1 MNLNRVI
8 LIGNMT
14 RDPETRT
21 MPSGQPVATFGLAT
35 NRMWKGKDGT
45 QQKHTEFHNVVM
57 FGRLAEIAQQYLK
70 KGSSIMVEGRIQ
82 TRSWQ
87 GQDGIKKYKTE
98 IVTENMQMG
107 PRRSIAINPAE
118 SPAERDNQAGPPQ
131 SESSGGEIPT
141 VEYPEDEINPN
152 DIPF

>member
-1 MNLNRVI
+1 MNMNRVI

-14 RDPETRT
+14 RDPELRT
-21 MPSGQPVATFGLAT
+21 LPSGQPVANFGLAT
-35 NRMWKGKDGT
+35 NRMWKNKDGS
-45 QQKHTEFHNVVM
+45 QQKHTEFHNIVM

-70 KGSSIMVEGRIQ
+70 KGASVMVEGRIQ

-87 GQDGIKKYKTE
+87 GQDGIKKFKTE
-98 IVTENMQMG
+98 IVVENMQMG
-107 PRRSIAINPAE
+107 PRRTPAE
-118 SPAERDNQAGPPQ
+118 STAGQENQAEPAQ
-131 SESSGGEIPT
+131 SEGSSGQIPT

>member
-1 MNLNRVI
+1 MNRVI

-14 RDPETRT
+14 RDPELRT
-21 MPSGQPVATFGLAT
+21 LPSGQPVANFGLAT
-35 NRMWKGKDGT
+35 NRMWKNKDGT
-45 QQKHTEFHNVVM
+45 QQKHTEFHNIVM

-70 KGSSIMVEGRIQ
+70 KGASVMIEGRIQ

-87 GQDGIKKYKTE
+87 GQDGAKKFKTE
-98 IVTENMQMG
+98 IVAENMQMG
-107 PRRSIAINPAE
+107 PKRISE
-118 SPAERDNQAGPPQ
+118 NQQ
-131 SESSGGEIPT
+131 SGENSSDSQTKEPEGSVPT

>member
-14 RDPETRT
+14 RDPELRT
-21 MPSGQPVATFGLAT
+21 LPSGQPVASFGLAT
-35 NRMWKGKDGT
+35 NRMWKGKDGS
-45 QQKHTEFHNVVM
+45 QQKHTEFHNIVM
-57 FGRLAEIAQQYLK
+57 FGRLAEITQQYLK
-70 KGSSIMVEGRIQ
+70 KGASIMIEGRIQ

-87 GQDGIKKYKTE
+87 GQDGAKKYKTE
-98 IVTENMQMG
+98 IVAENMQMG
-107 PRRSIAINPAE
+107 PKSHKPEAVSQTQNSEQESAQSIKPE
-118 SPAERDNQAGPPQ
+118 EM
-131 SESSGGEIPT
+131 PT

>member
-1 MNLNRVI
+1 MNMNRVI

-14 RDPETRT
+14 RDPEMRAL
-21 MPSGQPVATFGLAT
+21 PSGQSVANFGLAT
-35 NRMWKGKDGT
+35 NRMWKNKDGSA
-45 QQKHTEFHNVVM
+45 QKHTEFHNIVM

-70 KGSSIMVEGRIQ
+70 KGASVMIEGRIQ

-87 GQDGIKKYKTE
+87 GQDNIKKYKTE
-98 IVTENMQMG
+98 IVAENMQMG
-107 PRRSIAINPAE
+107 PKRTLDNQPQSTPAE
-118 SPAERDNQAGPPQ
+118 TAPQALQAGENL
-131 SESSGGEIPT
+131 SGEIPT

>member
-14 RDPETRT
+14 RDPELRT
-21 MPSGQPVATFGLAT
+21 LPSGQPVASFGLAT

-45 QQKHTEFHNVVM
+45 QQKHAEFHNIVM

-98 IVTENMQMG
+98 IVAENMQMG
-107 PRRSIAINPAE
+107 PKRTFETNP
-118 SPAERDNQAGPPQ
+118 
-131 SESSGGEIPT
+131 SESSTEQNNQINEKKSGDEIPT

>member
-14 RDPETRT
+14 RDPEMRT
-21 MPSGQPVATFGLAT
+21 LPSGQPVASFGLAT
-35 NRMWKGKDGT
+35 NRMWKGKDGN
-45 QQKHTEFHNVVM
+45 QQKHTEFHNIVM
-57 FGRLAEIAQQYLK
+57 FGRLAEITNQYLK

-98 IVTENMQMG
+98 IVAENMQMG
-107 PRRSIAINPAE
+107 PKRISSE
-118 SPAERDNQAGPPQ
+118 SSGERDNQASPPQ
-131 SESSGGEIPT
+131 NESLSGENTT

>member
-14 RDPETRT
+14 RDPELRT
-21 MPSGQPVATFGLAT
+21 LPSGQPVVNFGLAT
-35 NRMWKGKDGT
+35 NRMWKGKDGS

-57 FGRLAEIAQQYLK
+57 FGRLAEITHQYLK
-70 KGSSIMVEGRIQ
+70 KGSSLMIEGRIQ

-87 GQDGIKKYKTE
+87 GQDGVKRFKTE
-98 IVTENMQMG
+98 IVAENMQMG
-107 PRRSIAINPAE
+107 PKNRSSEPA
-118 SPAERDNQAGPPQ
+118 NQTQ
-131 SESSGGEIPT
+131 NEENEHNQEEKQGGEMPT

>member
-14 RDPETRT
+14 RDPELRT
-21 MPSGQPVATFGLAT
+21 LPSGQPVASFGLAT
-35 NRMWKGKDGT
+35 NRMWKGKDGS
-45 QQKHTEFHNVVM
+45 QQKHTEFHNIVM

-70 KGSSIMVEGRIQ
+70 RGASIMIEGRIQ

-87 GQDGIKKYKTE
+87 GQDGTKKYKTE

-107 PRRSIAINPAE
+107 PKRTLDA
-118 SPAERDNQAGPPQ
+118 NQPQ
-131 SESSGGEIPT
+131 SLPSESLSEEKSNEIPT
-141 VEYPEDEINPN
+141 VEYPENEINPN

>member
-14 RDPETRT
+14 RDPEIRSL
-21 MPSGQPVATFGLAT
+21 PSGQPVASFGLAT

-45 QQKHTEFHNVVM
+45 QQKHTEFHNIVM
-57 FGRLAEIAQQYLK
+57 FGRLAEIAHQYLK

-82 TRSWQ
+82 NRSWQ
-87 GQDGIKKYKTE
+87 GQDGVKKYKTE
-98 IVTENMQMG
+98 IVAENMQMG
-107 PRRSIAINPAE
+107 PKSHRPETA
-118 SPAERDNQAGPPQ
+118 NQTPNEQ
-131 SESSGGEIPT
+131 TEKQEEKQNEIPT

>member
-14 RDPETRT
+14 RDPELRT
-21 MPSGQPVATFGLAT
+21 LPSGQPVVSFGLAT
-35 NRMWKGKDGT
+35 NRMWKGKDGS
-45 QQKHTEFHNVVM
+45 QQKHTEFHNIVM
-57 FGRLAEIAQQYLK
+57 FGRLAEIANQYLK
-70 KGSSIMVEGRIQ
+70 KGSPIMIEGRIQ

-87 GQDGIKKYKTE
+87 GQDGAKKYKTE

-107 PRRSIAINPAE
+107 PKRNFDAPPAE
-118 SPAERDNQAGPPQ
+118 NHSNNQTNG
-131 SESSGGEIPT
+131 EKSGGEVPT